1 MQQQILDQI
10 ILQLKQIDVDGESME
25 YILKETGMEVQM
37 LRQLIMCG
45 NIHTITHFLE
55 ERAELDNQ

>member
-10 ILQLKQIDVDGESME
+10 ILQLRQIDVDGQSME

-45 NIHTITHFLE
+45 NIYTITHFLE